1 MAQRKI
7 QQDIDKCFKKVAE
20 GIQAF
25 EGIYDKI
32 QQSTNPSQKEKL
44 EDNLK
49 REIKKLQRQ
58 RDQIK
63 TWAAGNEIKDKKP
76 LMEQRKAIENQMEKF
91 KAVEKEMKTKAFSK
105 EGLSA
110 AAKLDPEERKKQEA
124 CDFLSTMVEELERQI
139 ETLEAEEDSLQA
151 TAKKGKKDTSKADRL
166 SEISRLTERHKWHQ
180 GKLELL
186 LRSLENG
193 NVETDQVN
201 DREEGIR
208 YYVEENQSVEFM
220 EDDTIYDDLNLEED
234 EGVFG
239 MNNDNDRVSSQD
251 AQSIQDDLPETADGR
266 GPSTGGGKPKS
277 SSVSEP
283 QAAAA
288 RRPSNQLKSP
298 LPALATLHTPLAN
311 ITNGATNTSMKPAP
325 IPTRPPGETLKYAS
339 AAAAAAASDK
349 NAAGIAPLPPP
360 PGAAAT
366 ASSTVTTSSGLNAT
380 QSTPA
385 QRSSATTSPSAVSSV
400 PTSVGHTP
408 ATKAAVP
415 ALPNSEPPP
424 NATAQAKSPAPAQA
438 NTAQAN
444 NNSANN
450 PPIHPTEKPE
460 TQPLPPP
467 ARKHSQPALT
477 DESIM
482 PESEDSQSQPMP
494 PEQPPIEQVNGDN
507 VRERDE
513 DESIY
518 HLPPGLQ
525 DLIQSFEATKSRASS
540 TPSPSVQRLLGASH
554 ATCPDYLDAERPRH
568 YRPQTKY
575 NTPRYYPQEP
585 IMSIDDPAL
594 YGKVDTDTLFYIFYY
609 CQNTYQQYMAAKSL
623 KNQSWRFHKQYQ
635 TWFQRHEEPKT
646 ITEEYEQGTYRFFD
660 YESTW
665 YDKQSPR
672 TYRFRRASFESPWR
686 VSG

>member
-76 LMEQRKAIENQMEKF
+76 LMEQRKAIENEMEKF

-124 CDFLSTMVEELERQI
+124 CDFLSSMVEELERQI

-151 TAKKGKKDTSKADRL
+151 TVKKGKKDSSKADRL
-166 SEISRLTERHKWHQ
+166 SEIGRLTERHKWHQ

-201 DREEGIR
+201 EREEGIR

-220 EDDTIYDDLNLEED
+220 EDDTIYDDLNLDED
-234 EGVFG
+234 EGAFG

-251 AQSIQDDLPETADGR
+251 AQSIQDDLPDTADGR
-266 GPSTGGGKPKS
+266 GPSAGGGKPKS

-311 ITNGATNTSMKPAP
+311 VTNGVTNNAMKPAP
-325 IPTRPPGETLKYAS
+325 LPTRPPGETLKYAS

-360 PGAAAT
+360 PGAVAPPGT
-366 ASSTVTTSSGLNAT
+366 ASSSGLNPS
-380 QSTPA
+380 QSTPG
-385 QRSSATTSPSAVSSV
+385 QKSSATTSPSAVSSV

-408 ATKAAVP
+408 ATKAVLPAV
-415 ALPNSEPPP
+415 PNSEAPS
-424 NATAQAKSPAPAQA
+424 NAPAQAKSPAPALA
-438 NTAQAN
+438 NTGQAN
-444 NNSANN
+444 NSSANN
-450 PPIHPTEKPE
+450 STEPSLERIESQSLLPTAKEPSQPSADDVSMRPTEDQQSKPSS
-460 TQPLPPP
+460 
-467 ARKHSQPALT
+467 A
-477 DESIM
+477 
-482 PESEDSQSQPMP
+482 
-494 PEQPPIEQVNGDN
+494 EQPPTEEISGEPSKPP
-507 VRERDE
+507 DE

-518 HLPPGLQ
+518 HLPPGLH
-525 DLIQSFEATKSRASS
+525 DLLQSFEATKSRASS
-540 TPSPSVQRLLGASH
+540 TSSPSIQRLLGASH
-554 ATCPDYLDAERPRH
+554 ATCPEYLDAERPRH

-585 IMSIDDPAL
+585 FMTIDDPAL
-594 YGKVDTDTLFYIFYY
+594 YGKIDTDTLFYIFYY
-609 CQNTYQQYMAAKSL
+609 RQNTYQQYMAAKSL

-665 YDKQSPR
+665 MN
-672 TYRFRRASFESPWR
+672 RRKADFKFAYKFLEDDL
-686 VSG
+686 

>member
-76 LMEQRKAIENQMEKF
+76 LMEQRKAIENEMEKF

-110 AAKLDPEERKKQEA
+110 AAKLDPEERRKQEA
-124 CDFLSTMVEELERQI
+124 CDFLSSMVEELERQI

-151 TAKKGKKDTSKADRL
+151 TVKKGKKDSSKADRL
-166 SEISRLTERHKWHQ
+166 SEIGRLTERHKWHQ

-201 DREEGIR
+201 EREEGIR

-220 EDDTIYDDLNLEED
+220 EDDTIYDDLNLDED
-234 EGVFG
+234 EGAFG

-251 AQSIQDDLPETADGR
+251 AQSIQDDLPDTADGR
-266 GPSTGGGKPKS
+266 GPSAGGGKPKS

-298 LPALATLHTPLAN
+298 LPALATLHTPLGN
-311 ITNGATNTSMKPAP
+311 VTNGSTNNAMKPAP
-325 IPTRPPGETLKYAS
+325 LPTRPPGETLKYAS

-360 PGAAAT
+360 PGAAAPPPGT
-366 ASSTVTTSSGLNAT
+366 ASGSGLNPS
-380 QSTPA
+380 QSTPG
-385 QRSSATTSPSAVSSV
+385 RKSSATTSPSAVSSV

-415 ALPNSEPPP
+415 AVSSSETPL
-424 NATAQAKSPAPAQA
+424 NAPAQAKSPVPALA
-438 NTAQAN
+438 NTGQASN
-444 NNSANN
+444 SSANNSAA
-450 PPIHPTEKPE
+450 PTSERIE
-460 TQPLPPP
+460 SQSLPPP
-467 ARKHSQPALT
+467 AKNPSQTLLNDVSMRT
-477 DESIM
+477 T
-482 PESEDSQSQPMP
+482 EDRQSKSSAV
-494 PEQPPIEQVNGDN
+494 EQPLAEEING
-507 VRERDE
+507 ELSKIPDE

-518 HLPPGLQ
+518 HLPPGLH

-540 TPSPSVQRLLGASH
+540 TSSPSIQRLLSASH

-585 IMSIDDPAL
+585 FMTIDDPAL
-594 YGKVDTDTLFYIFYY
+594 YGKIDTDTLFYIFYY
-609 CQNTYQQYMAAKSL
+609 RQNTYQQYMAAKSL

-665 YDKQSPR
+665 YGIG
-672 TYRFRRASFESPWR
+672 F
-686 VSG
+686 